1 MDNENDRQ
9 SPNMPTL
16 HLAFLRNVILKALA
30 LFVIINLAFLWA
42 DPISDLGRLSA
53 YNVIFP
59 GRVRLPFGE
68 DFERS
73 YNISILQ
80 LNAMLASHELSDGA
94 KPADEYRVLLVGDS
108 SVWGF
113 LLGPD
118 ETVSAQLN
126 KLDLVA
132 VDGRRVRAYN
142 LGYPTMSATKDLLFL
157 DKGLSY
163 DPDLILWFVTLE
175 SLPFNKQLTSPVL
188 QHNPI
193 AVRDL
198 IERNKLSIDPEDE
211 AFIKPSFWDQTLVG
225 QRRELADL
233 LRLQFFGL
241 MWAAT
246 QIDHHVPDELDRPQ
260 DDQPAERA
268 FQEYEGDLMP
278 EETLAIEI
286 FEAGIRMA
294 GEVPLVLVNE
304 PIFIARGENSEI
316 RYNSFY
322 PRWAYDQYREMMVD
336 QAMLKG
342 WNYVDLWN
350 EVPSDE
356 FTDSAIHY
364 STVGVARVVDRVR
377 EALDEVW
384 AILADGN

>member
-1 MDNENDRQ
+1 MNTQTN
-9 SPNMPTL
+9 
-16 HLAFLRNVILKALA
+16 HYAFLRNVILKALV
-30 LFVIINLAFLWA
+30 LFVIVNLVFLWA

-80 LNAMLASHELSDGA
+80 LDAMFASHELSDGA

-132 VDGRRVRAYN
+132 VDGRRVRAYD
-142 LGYPTMSATKDLLFL
+142 LGYPTMSVTKDLLFL
-157 DKGLSY
+157 DQGLMY
-163 DPDLILWFVTLE
+163 EPDLILWFVTLE
-175 SLPFNKQLTSPVL
+175 SLPINKQLTSPIL
-188 QHNPI
+188 QHNPM

-211 AFIKPSFWDQTLVG
+211 AFIEPSFWDQTLVG

-233 LRLQFFGL
+233 LRLQLFGL

-246 QIDHHVPDELDRPQ
+246 RIDQHVPDELDRPPH
-260 DDQPAERA
+260 DQPADRT
-268 FQEYEGDLMP
+268 FQDYEDELMP
-278 EETLAIEI
+278 EETLATEI
-286 FEAGIRMA
+286 FEAGIRMV
-294 GEVPLVLVNE
+294 GEIPLVLINE
-304 PIFIARGENSEI
+304 PIFIARGANSEI

-336 QAMLKG
+336 QATLKG
-342 WNYVDLWN
+342 WNYVDLWD

-364 STVGVARVVDRVR
+364 SSAGVGRVVDRIGVVIGQLT
-377 EALDEVW
+377 EGMD
-384 AILADGN
+384 

>member
-1 MDNENDRQ
+1 MVNENDKQ
-9 SPNMPTL
+9 SLNTQTS
-16 HLAFLRNVILKALA
+16 HRVFLRNVILKALA
-30 LFVIINLAFLWA
+30 LFVIVNLVFLWA

-80 LNAMLASHELSDGA
+80 LDAMFASHELSDGA

-118 ETVSAQLN
+118 ETISAQLN

-132 VDGRRVRAYN
+132 VDGRRVRAYD
-142 LGYPTMSATKDLLFL
+142 LGYPTMSVTKDLLFL
-157 DKGLSY
+157 DQGLRY
-163 DPDLILWFVTLE
+163 EPDLILWFVTLE
-175 SLPFNKQLTSPVL
+175 SLPINKQLTSPVL
-188 QHNPI
+188 QHNPM

-211 AFIKPSFWDQTLVG
+211 AFIEPSFWDQTLVG

-233 LRLQFFGL
+233 LRLQLFGL

-260 DDQPAERA
+260 DDQPDEGV
-268 FQEYEGDLMP
+268 FQDYEGDLMP

-286 FEAGIRMA
+286 LEAGIRMA
-294 GEVPLVLVNE
+294 GEVTLVLINE
-304 PIFIARGENSEI
+304 PIFIAQGVNSEI

-322 PRWAYDQYREMMVD
+322 PRWAYDQYREMMVG
-336 QAMLKG
+336 QATLKG
-342 WNYVDLWN
+342 WNYVDLWD

-364 STVGVARVVDRVR
+364 SSAGVERVVDRIRAVISQ
-377 EALDEVW
+377 LDEGM
-384 AILADGN
+384 D

>member
-1 MDNENDRQ
+1 MD
-9 SPNMPTL
+9 
-16 HLAFLRNVILKALA
+16 HLVFLRNVILKALA
-30 LFVIINLAFLWA
+30 LFVIVNLVFLWA

-68 DFERS
+68 DFKRS

-80 LNAMLASHELSDGA
+80 LDAMFASHELSDGA

-118 ETVSAQLN
+118 ETISARLN

-132 VDGRRVRAYN
+132 TDGRRVRAYN
-142 LGYPTMSATKDLLFL
+142 LGYPTMSVTKDLLLL
-157 DKGLSY
+157 DKGLRY
-163 DPDLILWFVTLE
+163 EPDLILWFVTLE
-175 SLPFNKQLTSPVL
+175 SLPINKQLTSPVL
-188 QHNPI
+188 QHNHM

-198 IERNKLSIDPEDE
+198 IERNKLSSDPEDE
-211 AFIKPSFWDQTLVG
+211 AFIEPSFWDQTLVG

-233 LRLQFFGL
+233 LRLQAFGL

-246 QIDHHVPDELDRPQ
+246 QIDHHVPDELDRPP
-260 DDQPAERA
+260 DDQPEERA
-268 FQEYEGDLMP
+268 FQDYEGDLMP
-278 EETLAIEI
+278 DETLAIEI
-286 FEAGIRMA
+286 LEAGIRMV
-294 GEVPLVLVNE
+294 GEIPLVLINE

-336 QAMLKG
+336 QATLKG

-364 STVGVARVVDRVR
+364 SSAGVERLVDRIRAVMSQ
-377 EALDEVW
+377 LDEGM
-384 AILADGN
+384 D